1 MENFKDLL
9 VITPKVCNDKNV
21 VKIDATWDYNDADYD
36 ECHEVFDADEFF
48 KNKKLIWSLAYL
60 DAFGTHVEKN
70 KYIDFDALYDVVC
83 GDYYL
88 WGFGEDDSAHSLE
101 GLEITYYDENS
112 NPFNVTFDNIHKRWK
127 NMSEEEVCEE
137 VNNVLLGNEDEN

>member
-36 ECHEVFDADEFF
+36 ECHVTFDADGFF
-48 KNKKLIWSLAYL
+48 EDKKLIWSLAYL
-60 DAFGTHVEKN
+60 DKFGKHVERN
-70 KYIDFDALYDVVC
+70 DYIDFETLFDIVDGY
-83 GDYYL
+83 GL

-101 GLEITYYDENS
+101 ELEITYFDENK
-112 NPFNVTFDNIHKRWK
+112 NPFNVTFDNIHKRWRT
-127 NMSEEEVCEE
+127 MSEEEICKE
-137 VNNVLLGNEDEN
+137 VNEVLLNN

>member
-36 ECHEVFDADEFF
+36 ERHKTFDADDFF
-48 KNKKLIWSLAYL
+48 KDKRLIWSLAYL
-60 DAFGTHVEKN
+60 DAFGTYVKDRD
-70 KYIDFDALYDVVC
+70 YIDFDTLHDVV
-83 GDYYL
+83 GSEGL
-88 WGFGEDDSAHSLE
+88 WGFGADESAHSLE

-112 NPFNVTFDNIHKRWK
+112 NPFHVTFKNIHDRWET
-127 NMSEEEVCEE
+127 MTEEEVCKE
-137 VNNVLLGNEDEN
+137 VNEVLKNNRR